1 MHETLIFLE
10 ASRRR
15 KDNYPV
21 EKDTVG
27 KVIFFLIIIIIIMF
41 LEGPLDGVLDF
52 VYCNPNIKT
61 KEGKNIGN

>member
-27 KVIFFLIIIIIIMF
+27 KVIFFLIIIIIIIMF
-41 LEGPLDGVLDF
+41 LGGPLDGVF
-52 VYCNPNIKT
+52 GEINR
-61 KEGKNIGN
+61 